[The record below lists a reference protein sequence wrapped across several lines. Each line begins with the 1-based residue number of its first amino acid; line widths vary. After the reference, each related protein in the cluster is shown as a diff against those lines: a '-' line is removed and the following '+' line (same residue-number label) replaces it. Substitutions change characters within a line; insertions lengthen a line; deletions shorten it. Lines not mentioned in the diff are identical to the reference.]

1 MTYSITVQKRE
12 KNNADEVRAQGKVPG
27 VVYGP
32 DREPVSILV
41 DARELEKLYAE
52 AGDSNLVDFTVEG
65 EKEPAKVLFQDIQYD
80 VVKGNMVHV
89 DFLQIQMGVEM
100 ETSIAL
106 EFVGEP
112 AAVKA
117 LGGTLSKATDTVLV
131 RCLPK
136 DLVGSIEVDLNA
148 LATFEDAIHVKDL
161 NLPEGIVAAENPTN
175 MIAKVT
181 PPLSEDQ
188 LKAMDES
195 EVPTVADVEVEG
207 DKKDGSAPAEGGEE
221 KKEDP
226 KAEGDKKE

>member
-12 KNNADEVRAQGKVPG
+12 KNNADEVRAQGQVPG

-89 DFLQIQMGVEM
+89 DFLQ
-100 ETSIAL
+100 
-106 EFVGEP
+106 
-112 AAVKA
+112 VKA
-117 LGGTLSKATDTVLV
+117 LGGTLSKAIDTVSV

-136 DLVGSIEVDLNA
+136 DLVGSIEVDLST
-148 LATFEDAIHVKDL
+148 LETFEDAIHVKDL
-161 NLPEGIVAAENPTN
+161 KLPEGIVAADNPTN

-188 LKAMDES
+188 LKAME
-195 EVPTVADVEVEG
+195 EAEAPTVADVEVEG
-207 DKKDGSAPAEGGEE
+207 DKKDGSAPVEGEEGKTDE
-221 KKEDP
+221 KKEEP